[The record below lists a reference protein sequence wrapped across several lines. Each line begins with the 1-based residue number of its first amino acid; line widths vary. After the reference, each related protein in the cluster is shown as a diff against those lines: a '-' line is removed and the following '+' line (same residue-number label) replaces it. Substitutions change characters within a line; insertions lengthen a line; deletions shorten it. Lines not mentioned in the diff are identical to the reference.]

1 MSEDKSEYEND
12 VVNSEGELKFVRLK
26 NNYDDLVGYVVYHQ
40 DYLTISKPLRIEI
53 DTIFDEGR
61 QILSLQ
67 EYLPQS
73 LLEIKQVD
81 ISLEDV
87 MFCTPVKKDFYDQYE
102 YCRDFFYDNESKLRD
117 PKIVKPRETDSNI
130 EELNDTAQ
138 KVVSILEAL
147 QSKKD
152 KPVH

>member
-1 MSEDKSEYEND
+1 MSEDTPEYNKKTP
-12 VVNSEGELKFVRLK
+12 EGELKFVRLK
-26 NNYDDLVGYVVYHQ
+26 HTFEDLVGYVTFKE
-40 DYLTISKPLRIEI
+40 DYLVIEMPLRIEI
-53 DTIFDEGR
+53 ETLFDEGR

-73 LLEIKQVD
+73 VIEIKEID
-81 ISLEDV
+81 INLEDV
-87 MFCTPVKKDFYDQYE
+87 MFTTPVREEFYEQFE
-102 YCRDFFYDNESKLRD
+102 YVSDFFYNNTSKLKS
-117 PKIVKPRETDSNI
+117 PKITKPKQI
-130 EELNDTAQ
+130 EEVSETAK

>member
-1 MSEDKSEYEND
+1 MSEDIPEYNQKPP
-12 VVNSEGELKFVRLK
+12 EGELKFLRLK
-26 NNYDDLVGYVVYHQ
+26 NTCEDLVGYVTYHT
-40 DYLTISKPLRIEI
+40 DYLTIAMPLRIEI
-53 DTIFDEGR
+53 ETIFEEGR

-73 LLEIKQVD
+73 IVEIKQVD
-81 ISLEDV
+81 INLNDI
-87 MFCTPVKKDFYDQYE
+87 MFCTPIKQEFYEQYE
-102 YCRDFFYDNESKLRD
+102 YCRDFFYENESKLKT
-117 PKIVKPRETDSNI
+117 PKVVGRKAGDT
-130 EELNDTAQ
+130 EELSETAQ